1 MATPKLKLGNDKW
14 ATKQRS
20 LLAYNDEGNN
30 FKSLPFNVERL
41 SGGSYVGRNG
51 LVQYAA
57 SEEPRIDFTN
67 YSKGALLL
75 EPQRTNYCLN
85 SNNASQWSTLISNGT
100 VTKTGNYATAPD
112 GTQTAT
118 RLQAS
123 VTGSGYAILFAST
136 TSISGNYSLSVY
148 VKSNTGSN
156 QSVAFY
162 GRNTTLSTYTVTNEW
177 QRLELSGSQTGSE
190 NSYLIV
196 GINTSVGTPDNPI
209 DILVWGGQIE
219 AGDYS
224 TSLIPSTASAATRV
238 QDYIAKGGNEYIFND
253 SEGVL
258 FAEIKALANDQTYR
272 FITISDNSSNST
284 RVVISFNTISNQ
296 IRCDLIVGGSTQSAF
311 TTNSYD
317 ITQKNKVAIKYEFNN
332 VKMFVNG
339 LQVGTTDTSANVFP
353 SGTLNQINF
362 DNGNLGSTFY
372 YEGFLN
378 DLQYF
383 DTALTDAE
391 LQTLTTL

>member
-123 VTGSGYAILFAST
+123 VTGSGYAVLFPST

-148 VKSNTGSN
+148 VKSNTGSS

-238 QDYIAKGGNEYIFND
+238 QDLVTDGGNEYVINNTAGTLFLD
-253 SEGVL
+253 CELAARGTSSVHSRVL
-258 FAEIKALANDQTYR
+258 ICR
-272 FITISDNSSNST
+272 
-284 RVVISFNTISNQ
+284 
-296 IRCDLIVGGSTQSAF
+296 
-311 TTNSYD
+311 
-317 ITQKNKVAIKYEFNN
+317 
-332 VKMFVNG
+332 
-339 LQVGTTDTSANVFP
+339 DTSTTTRIILDDFAGNWRVLLYSGNVDASPTIVASSANTRIKLAITYDNTGVKY
-353 SGTLNQINF
+353 SY
-362 DNGNLGSTFY
+362 NGNTAVFTSGPFVPSTTMNKIKFSNAAENGSFFN
-372 YEGFLN
+372 GWVN

-383 DTALTDAE
+383 DEVLTDAE
-391 LQTLTTL
+391 LKTLTTL